1 MSGTAVH
8 RRRLAAPRG
17 LPGSTE
23 PDSLYEAFEAWCA
36 ERGLELYPAQ
46 QEALIELFTGAN
58 VILAT
63 PTGSGKSLV
72 ATGAHFAALA
82 EGRRTFY
89 TAPIKALVSEKFFAL
104 VDVFGA
110 DRVGMLTGDA
120 SVQPDRADHLLHG
133 GGAGQPRPARG
144 RRGRRRPGR
153 DGRVPLL
160 RRARPGLGLAG
171 ADPRAA
177 ARAVP
182 AHVGDP
188 RRHDPPAGG
197 PVPAHRPADG
207 RGQPRGAPGAA
218 VLLVRHHAGARD
230 DRGTAAHRPGADLRR
245 PLHPGRRARACAG
258 AHEHQR
264 RQPGGEGR
272 DRRGDRLVPLLRRL
286 RPDPLAARPARHRG
300 APRRHAAALPAAG
313 RAAGAGGRPQGDLRH
328 RHPRR
333 RHQRPDPHRR
343 PLRAE
348 QVRRHPAAAPQG
360 PRVPPDRRPRGPG
373 RLRHRRHRRRPGPRP
388 RGRERAAAGQG
399 RRRPEE
405 APQGRAQ
412 EAARGVRLA
421 GGGPPSSGWSPPTP
435 SR

>member
-1 MSGTAVH
+1 MSGTAAT
-8 RRRLAAPRG
+8 AAGSLTAR
-17 LPGSTE
+17 LPGSPE

-63 PTGSGKSLV
+63 PTGLGQEPGRDRRALRR
-72 ATGAHFAALA
+72 AGRGAPDVLHGSDQGAGVGEVLRARRHVRRRP
-82 EGRRTFY
+82 GRHAHRGR
-89 TAPIKALVSEKFFAL
+89 E
-104 VDVFGA
+104 
-110 DRVGMLTGDA
+110 RE
-120 SVQPDRADHLLHG
+120 PDRADHLLHG
-133 GGAGQPRPARG
+133 GGAGQPGPARG
-144 RRGRRRPGR
+144 GRGRRRPGR

-160 RRARPGLGLAG
+160 RRARPRLGLAG

-188 RRHDPPAGG
+188 RRHDAPAGG

-207 RGQPRGAPGAA
+207 RGQPRRAPGAV
-218 VLLVRHHAGARD
+218 VLLVRDHAGARD
-230 DRGTAAHRPGADLRR
+230 DRGAAAHRPGPDLRR
-245 PLHPGRRARACAG
+245 PLHPGRRARAGAG
-258 AHEHQR
+258 ADEHQR

-286 RPDPLAARPARHRG
+286 RPDALAPRPARDRR

-313 RAAGAGGRPQGDLRH
+313 RAARAGGRPQGDLRH

-343 PLRAE
+343 PHRAE

-388 RGRERAAAGQG
+388 RGRERAAARQG
-399 RRRPEE
+399 GRRPEE

-412 EAARGVRLA
+412 EGARGVRLLGA
-421 GGGPPSSGWSPPTP
+421 AHLRAARRPPTP